1 MAIAHTF
8 RLRTQPA
15 PPSVV
20 YFELTLLPRA
30 LPFTDEAA
38 ARAASLYDVFERFG
52 ESDDA
57 VSNLGMMS
65 WHVTPEPAGQ
75 GEWGTKV
82 EVLGQFIGSSK
93 EFEVVMGKFER
104 RLRARGELKYHL
116 GSRQLCESSEP
127 SGPTAFELTAAFLQ
141 SMHQVGGNWTRLEDR
156 GPLNINEHV
165 NFYAKVSK
173 ATHSHVEHFTTRT
186 TPVPRAEP
194 MTRACSQNILSPP
207 IVYIR
212 ISAISFLSHP
222 TTTPLPALTGS
233 SCRLSSAVPNR
244 RSRSDQ

>member
-8 RLRTQPA
+8 HLRTQPA
-15 PPSVV
+15 PRSVV

-30 LPFTDEAA
+30 LPSTNEAA

-65 WHVTPEPAGQ
+65 WHVTPEPTGR
-75 GEWGTKV
+75 GEWGTKA
-82 EVLGQFIGSSK
+82 EVVGQFIGSSK
-93 EFEVVMGKFER
+93 EFEAVMGNFER
-104 RLRARGELKYHL
+104 RLRDRGELNYHL
-116 GSRQLCESSEP
+116 VSRQLCESSES
-127 SGPTAFELTAAFLQ
+127 SGPMSIELTAAFLQ

-173 ATHSHVEHFTTRT
+173 ATYFHVDCFTPRI
-186 TPVPRAEP
+186 PVPWAQL
-194 MTRACSQNILSPP
+194 MTRACSQNTRSPP

-212 ISAISFLSHP
+212 ISAISFLSHL
-222 TTTPLPALTGS
+222 TTTPLPASTGS